1 MSKVF
6 WDSMLF
12 IYLVEDHKDYAPVV
26 RELLGRCRGRKDSLY
41 TSHLSVAETLVG
53 LTPGSGKESVF
64 LAALQNIGFTMV
76 DFSGTA
82 VDPFRKLRRDFGLKP
97 PDAMNLACAAAVGVD
112 MYVTGDRELLKKRLH
127 VPGVQFIADFER
139 APL

>member
-12 IYLVEDHKDYAPVV
+12 IYLVEDHKDYASVV
-26 RELLGRCRGRKDSLY
+26 GELLGRCFRRNDSLY

-53 LTPGSGKESVF
+53 LQQGSGKESMF
-64 LAALQNIGFTMV
+64 LSTLEDIGFNFV
-76 DFSGTA
+76 DFGGTA
-82 VDPFRKLRRDFGLKP
+82 VEPFRKLRRDFGLKP

-112 MYVTGDRELLKKRLH
+112 MYITGDNQLLKKRLQ
-127 VPGVQFIADFER
+127 VPGVQFIADFTS